1 MNMRI
6 KKMMQK
12 LDDYFSLSQIKQN
25 EKHDKLLKIIDNL
38 QQKKSE
44 LKAEMINESE
54 KDDTS
59 EEFYKLQKK
68 LKVISKLLKKAK
80 KHNASEEQ
88 EKT

>member
-1 MNMRI
+1 MRI

-12 LDDYFSLSQIKQN
+12 LDDHFSLSKIKQN

-44 LKAEMINESE
+44 LKVEVIKESE

-80 KHNASEEQ
+80 QHNAPEEE

>member
-1 MNMRI
+1 MRI

-12 LDDYFSLSQIKQN
+12 LDDYFSLSKIKQN

-80 KHNASEEQ
+80 QHNASEEQ